1 MSLVQWLNTYVEQQN
16 LQDLDGAQETAI
28 PGVWFFRSQSGNP
41 RLPMLYQSGILILAQ
56 GNKRIHLNQNQVMYG
71 PNDYLVV
78 GVPLPLECEAIA
90 EPGKPILG
98 ISIRIAPAL
107 LQKLVHKIESAGY
120 QAGRP
125 CGKETCGLRSVA
137 MNERMADT
145 CIRLVKALC
154 NELDTKVIGPAILEE
169 LVYRVL
175 INDEGRVL
183 FDLAHK
189 EGYYS
194 RVAAVL
200 DRVHQDYSQNLSVNE
215 LAKQAN
221 MSVSAFYNA
230 FRSVTMASPVQ
241 YIKQVRLSR
250 ARELIQ
256 LDGRKVNEAA
266 RMVGYTSA
274 SQFHREYKRLFKETP
289 REDKYLP

>member
-1 MSLVQWLNTYVEQQN
+1 MSLIQWLNQYVAQQD
-16 LQDLDGAQETAI
+16 LQDLDGAVETAI
-28 PGVWFFRSQSGNP
+28 SGVWFFRSQSGNP
-41 RLPMLYQSGILILAQ
+41 RQPMLYQSGILILAQ
-56 GNKRIHLNQNQVMYG
+56 GKKRIHLNQNQVLYG

-98 ISIRIAPAL
+98 ISIRIAPGV
-107 LQKLVHKIESAGY
+107 LQKLVHRIESAGY
-120 QAGRP
+120 RAGQKA
-125 CGKETCGLRSVA
+125 CKETCGIRSVA
-137 MNERMADT
+137 MNAVMEET

-154 NELDTKVIGPAILEE
+154 DELDTKVIGQSILEE
-169 LVYRVL
+169 LIYRVL

-183 FDLAHK
+183 FELAHK

-200 DRVHQDYSQNLSVNE
+200 NRVHRDYSQHLSVND
-215 LAKQAN
+215 LASEAN

-230 FRSVTMASPVQ
+230 FRSVTLESPVQ
-241 YIKQVRLSR
+241 YIKKVRLSR
-250 ARELIQ
+250 ARELIH

-266 RMVGYTSA
+266 RMVGYSSA
-274 SQFHREYKRLFKETP
+274 SQFHREYKRLFQETP
-289 REDKYLP
+289 GEDKYVP